1 MRASDSSLRWPA
13 RCTVGRH
20 CSYWTKRPPAWI
32 RIPRGGL
39 QRAYPRVS
47 RDRTALIIA
56 HRLSTIREADRIVV
70 FHKGRVAESGT
81 HEELL
86 ALRGVYARLH
96 RMQYAREKLAVG
108 G

>member
-1 MRASDSSLRWPA
+1 MRASHSSLCWPA
-13 RCTVGRH
+13 AVPSGAIARIGR
-20 CSYWTKRPPAWI
+20 SDRQ
-32 RIPRGGL
+32 RGFGYRGAR
-39 QRAYPRVS
+39 QRAIREVL